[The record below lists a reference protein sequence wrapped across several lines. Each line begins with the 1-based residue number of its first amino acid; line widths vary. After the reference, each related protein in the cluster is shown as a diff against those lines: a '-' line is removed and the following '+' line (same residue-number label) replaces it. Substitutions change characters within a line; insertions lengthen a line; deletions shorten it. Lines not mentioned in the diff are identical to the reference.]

1 MATDSGEPTGTE
13 ESADKPDGEREEGRA
28 RPQRERT
35 LSTPSDFPSS
45 QNQERNPVAGRD
57 GGILGEGG
65 GGGGKGGASQVG
77 GKKTVRM
84 ISFSTPSLPDST
96 GQKQLRREKRFF
108 RKSVE
113 ICEEADYVEEAPEG
127 PHSAPHSGLLAT
139 DAVFAGAAPQ
149 PGAVSPA
156 APGQE
161 PSGSS
166 QEADRDATSAT
177 QRGKEREREQEEE
190 AEMKAVATS
199 PGGRFLKFDIE
210 LGRGAFKTV
219 YKGLDTE
226 TWVEV
231 AWCELQVSYTPKHLL
246 TISALARPI
255 QVNQINQSM
264 WTVQTGHT
272 PKASRCYI
280 IMNISNL

>member
-1 MATDSGEPTGTE
+1 MATDPGEPTSTE
-13 ESADKPDGEREEGRA
+13 DSADKPDRQREEGRG

-45 QNQERNPVAGRD
+45 QNQERKPTAGED

-65 GGGGKGGASQVG
+65 GGGGKRGPSQLRDR
-77 GKKTVRM
+77 KPVRL

-113 ICEEADYVEEAPEG
+113 ICEEVDDVEVAPEAPR
-127 PHSAPHSGLLAT
+127 SAPHSGLLAT
-139 DAVFAGAAPQ
+139 DSVFTGADPQ
-149 PGAVSPA
+149 QGPVSPA
-156 APGQE
+156 APGCD
-161 PSGSS
+161 PSCPSSS
-166 QEADRDATSAT
+166 QEADRDASSAT
-177 QRGKEREREQEEE
+177 ATQKGKEREREQEEE

-231 AWCELQVSYTPKHLL
+231 AWCELQVSSTSKHLL
-246 TISALARPI
+246 S
-255 QVNQINQSM
+255 
-264 WTVQTGHT
+264 VQ
-272 PKASRCYI
+272 
-280 IMNISNL
+280 

>member
-1 MATDSGEPTGTE
+1 MQEQKDLLEGEREAERGQLRLCEMATDPGEPTGTE
-13 ESADKPDGEREEGRA
+13 DSADKPDGQREEGRA

-45 QNQERNPVAGRD
+45 QNQKRNPTAGED

-65 GGGGKGGASQVG
+65 GGGEKRGPSWVG
-77 GKKTVRM
+77 DKKPARL

-113 ICEEADYVEEAPEG
+113 ICEEVDDVEAAPEA
-127 PHSAPHSGLLAT
+127 PHSAPHSSLLAT

-149 PGAVSPA
+149 QGTVLPA
-156 APGQE
+156 ASGHD
-161 PSGSS
+161 PSCPGSS
-166 QEADRDATSAT
+166 QEADASSA

-231 AWCELQVSYTPKHLL
+231 AWCELQVRSTSVHYM
-246 TISALARPI
+246 RYI
-255 QVNQINQSM
+255 QYM
-264 WTVQTGHT
+264 H
-272 PKASRCYI
+272 
-280 IMNISNL
+280 

>member
-1 MATDSGEPTGTE
+1 MEREEKRRGLRERQRLWEMATDPGEPTGTE
-13 ESADKPDGEREEGRA
+13 DSAEKPDGQREEGRA

-35 LSTPSDFPSS
+35 LSTPSNFPSS
-45 QNQERNPVAGRD
+45 QSQERNLTAGED

-65 GGGGKGGASQVG
+65 GGGGKGKPSQLWD
-77 GKKTVRM
+77 KKPVRM
-84 ISFSTPSLPDST
+84 ISFSTPSLPEST

-113 ICEEADYVEEAPEG
+113 ICEEADDAEAPPEAS
-127 PHSAPHSGLLAT
+127 HSAPHSELLIS
-139 DAVFAGAAPQ
+139 DSVFAGAVPQ
-149 PGAVSPA
+149 QGALSPA
-156 APGQE
+156 APDRDD
-161 PSGSS
+161 PSCPGSG
-166 QEADRDATSAT
+166 QEADRDASAATAT

-231 AWCELQVSYTPKHLL
+231 AWCELQVRS
-246 TISALARPI
+246 
-255 QVNQINQSM
+255 
-264 WTVQTGHT
+264 
-272 PKASRCYI
+272 
-280 IMNISNL
+280 

>member
-1 MATDSGEPTGTE
+1 MATDPGEPTGTE
-13 ESADKPDGEREEGRA
+13 DSADKPDGQREEGRT

-45 QNQERNPVAGRD
+45 QNQERNPSARED

-65 GGGGKGGASQVG
+65 GGGGKGGPSQVG
-77 GKKTVRM
+77 DRKPVRM

-113 ICEEADYVEEAPEG
+113 ICEEVDDAEVAPEA
-127 PHSAPHSGLLAT
+127 PHSAPHSELLAT
-139 DAVFAGAAPQ
+139 DAVFAGGAPQ
-149 PGAVSPA
+149 QGAVSPA
-156 APGQE
+156 APGRDLSC
-161 PSGSS
+161 PSSS
-166 QEADRDATSAT
+166 QEVERDASSATAT

-231 AWCELQVSYTPKHLL
+231 AWCELQVRSTPKHL
-246 TISALARPI
+246 P
-255 QVNQINQSM
+255 
-264 WTVQTGHT
+264 
-272 PKASRCYI
+272 
-280 IMNISNL
+280 NLQWQ